1 MPQAIAR
8 QEMSL
13 LNMGAEKKFRIIAS
27 KAEFLSLFAA
37 KYHGMMKFRSESL
50 R

>member
-13 LNMGAEKKFRIIAS
+13 LHVGGREEIPHRRTNGGI
-27 KAEFLSLFAA
+27 SLPFCG
-37 KYHGMMKFRSESL
+37 KVPRDDEIPF
-50 R
+50 